1 MIKTA
6 QIISKITDQL
16 VSGTVR
22 PNNNW
27 EGKGK
32 NETGQALKWRE
43 EHCGILQPTSTE
55 KLFYNKKQ
63 TTKTKT
69 KNTHKTQNHTHP
81 NNTWFFAHSQNSR
94 AAN

>member
-1 MIKTA
+1 MKLMIKTA

-32 NETGQALKWRE
+32 NETGQALK
-43 EHCGILQPTSTE
+43 
-55 KLFYNKKQ
+55 
-63 TTKTKT
+63 
-69 KNTHKTQNHTHP
+69 
-81 NNTWFFAHSQNSR
+81 
-94 AAN
+94 